1 MTLLKISRL
10 FSKFNILSS
19 LEGIDSYLYSKVKSM
34 IRLIFLLAFI
44 SYSCSPSAVVS
55 ERPSVS
61 PHNTYSQDS
70 LYIHFTGGFKNDSL
84 IIEYADILIIEPDIT
99 TGALGLAKAIVIP
112 SKGTD
117 RIHVSLIRPN
127 SKYSTE
133 IVNKGDN
140 FIEVWY
146 CIDDELKNYSRTE
159 PFEY

>member
-1 MTLLKISRL
+1 L
-10 FSKFNILSS
+10 

-34 IRLIFLLAFI
+34 IRLIFLLVII
-44 SYSCSPSAVVS
+44 SYSCSPGTVVS

-61 PHNTYSQDS
+61 PVNTYSQDS
-70 LYIHFTGGFKNDSL
+70 LYIHLTGGFKNDSL
-84 IIEYADILIIEPDIT
+84 IIEYADIRIIEADIT
-99 TGALGLAKAIVIP
+99 TGDLGFAKAIVIP

-127 SKYSTE
+127 NRYSTE
-133 IVNKGDN
+133 IITKGEN

-146 CIDDELKNYSRTE
+146 CKDDVLKNHCRTE